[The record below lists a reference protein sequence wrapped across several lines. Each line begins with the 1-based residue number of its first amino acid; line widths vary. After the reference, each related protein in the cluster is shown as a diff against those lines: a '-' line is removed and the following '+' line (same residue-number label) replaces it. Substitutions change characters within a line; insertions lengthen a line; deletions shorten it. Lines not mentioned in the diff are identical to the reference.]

1 MRFVRNN
8 RMNNS
13 QVLNN
18 SQVQRRSFMK
28 VHHRWAAAALSVA
41 ALTLAPTLLLAG
53 LLLAS
58 AGAHAAAVLPKIT
71 VVGVVGNSL
80 NNVNG
85 YTGTI
90 AYDPSPWFGKAFTL
104 EMTADAAGAVGVSE
118 EIFPG
123 EFLKTWRPI
132 TVDYRLTIDGALVFS
147 GTDTSNSGNGT
158 RIETFND
165 VTIPAGTSGLPPG
178 IVAGH
183 TYDDYAVGV
192 SGIQL
197 GCFDGG
203 ANGVCDAP
211 EDVTEHAG
219 IVFDYLWDIAVHNAL
234 ANDSLPNL
242 LSAAPDFTQGFGSA
256 DFNFGHFSQAGGPGL
271 DGSDIARVVLSA
283 TSVTVTSTPVPAA
296 VWLLGSGMLGLLGF
310 ARRRRIH

>member
-1 MRFVRNN
+1 
-8 RMNNS
+8 
-13 QVLNN
+13 
-18 SQVQRRSFMK
+18 MK
-28 VHHRWAAAALSVA
+28 SHRRWAATAHS
-41 ALTLAPTLLLAG
+41 TTAPLLLAG

-58 AGAHAAAVLPKIT
+58 TGTHAATALPKIT
-71 VVGVVGNSL
+71 VVGVVGSSL

-104 EMTADAAGAVGVSE
+104 EMTTDAAGAVGVSE

-123 EFLKTWRPI
+123 QFLKSWRPI
-132 TVDYRLTIDGALVFS
+132 TVDYRLMINGALVFS
-147 GTDTSNSGNGT
+147 GTDTSNNGNGT

-165 VTIPAGTSGLPPG
+165 VTIPAGTSNLPPQ

-211 EDVTEHAG
+211 GDVTEHAG
-219 IVFDYLWDIAVHNAL
+219 IVFDYVWDIAVHNAL

-242 LSAAPDFTQGFGSA
+242 LSAAPDFTRGYGSA
-256 DFNFGHFSQAGGPGL
+256 DINFGHFSQAAGG
-271 DGSDIARVVLSA
+271 GSDIARVVLSA
-283 TSVTVTSTPVPAA
+283 TSVTVTSTAPVPVPAA

-310 ARRRRIH
+310 ARRRAVR

>member
-1 MRFVRNN
+1 MK
-8 RMNNS
+8 S
-13 QVLNN
+13 H
-18 SQVQRRSFMK
+18 RR
-28 VHHRWAAAALSVA
+28 WAAALSV
-41 ALTLAPTLLLAG
+41 TAPLLLAG
-53 LLLAS
+53 QLLAS
-58 AGAHAAAVLPKIT
+58 TGAHAATALPKIT
-71 VVGVVGNSL
+71 VVGIVGSSL

-118 EIFPG
+118 ELLPEIPG
-123 EFLKTWRPI
+123 EFFNAWRPI
-132 TVDYRLTIDGALVFS
+132 TVDYRLTINGALVFS
-147 GTDTSNSGNGT
+147 GTDTSNNGNGT

-165 VTIPAGTSGLPPG
+165 VTIPAGIPDMPPG
-178 IVAGH
+178 FVAGP

-203 ANGVCDAP
+203 TNGVCDAP
-211 EDVTEHAG
+211 GDVTEHAG
-219 IVFDYLWDIAVHNAL
+219 IVFDYVWDIAAHNAL
-234 ANDSLPNL
+234 ADDSLPNL

-283 TSVTVTSTPVPAA
+283 TSVTVTSTAPVPVPAA
-296 VWLLGSGMLGLLGF
+296 IWLLGSGMLGLLGF
-310 ARRRRIH
+310 ARRRAVR

>member
-1 MRFVRNN
+1 MK
-8 RMNNS
+8 S
-13 QVLNN
+13 
-18 SQVQRRSFMK
+18 RR
-28 VHHRWAAAALSVA
+28 RWAATALS
-41 ALTLAPTLLLAG
+41 TTAPLLLAG

-58 AGAHAAAVLPKIT
+58 TGAHAAAALPKIT
-71 VVGVVGNSL
+71 IVGIVGSSL

-104 EMTADAAGAVGVSE
+104 ELTTDATGAVGVNE
-118 EIFPG
+118 ELLPDIPG
-123 EFLKTWRPI
+123 EFFNTWKPV
-132 TVDYRLTIDGALVFS
+132 TVDYRLTINGALVFS
-147 GTDTSNSGNGT
+147 GTDTSNNNGT

-165 VTIPAGTSGLPPG
+165 VTIPAGIPDMPQGY
-178 IVAGH
+178 VAGH
-183 TYDDYAVGV
+183 TYDAYAVGV

-203 ANGVCDAP
+203 ANGVCEAP
-211 EDVTEHAG
+211 GDITEHAG
-219 IVFDYLWDIAVHNAL
+219 IVFDYAWDIAVHNAL
-234 ANDSLPNL
+234 TNDSLPNL

-283 TSVTVTSTPVPAA
+283 TSVTVAPVPVPAA
-296 VWLLGSGMLGLLGF
+296 VWLLASGILGLLGF
-310 ARRRRIH
+310 ARRRAGR